1 MNRGTLREATR
12 VGQASKVKGRFFGRF
27 GKCFALSAK
36 DFLKAET
43 RRARSEAESR
53 SAAGRR

>member
-1 MNRGTLREATR
+1 MSRGTLREATR

-27 GKCFALSAK
+27 GKCFAVVAK

-43 RRARSEAESR
+43 RRAQREAEDR

>member
-1 MNRGTLREATR
+1 MTRGTPREATR

-27 GKCFALSAK
+27 GKCFALFAR
-36 DFLKAET
+36 DFLNAET
-43 RRARSEAESR
+43 RRAQREAEAR

>member
-1 MNRGTLREATR
+1 

-27 GKCFALSAK
+27 GKCFAHFAK

-43 RRARSEAESR
+43 RGARSEAEFR
-53 SAAGRR
+53 RAAGRR